1 MRRYLLAAAL
11 LFPFPLAIVS
21 AAPHPL
27 DPLSAEEI
35 AAAAE
40 ILQGFELFPEGASFA
55 TLVLQEPPKNE
66 VLAFAGKAFRRE
78 AFAVLYNHKE
88 NRTFE
93 AVVDLRKKAVA
104 SWAEMKGAQPLVMG
118 SETERFTDL
127 VRANPDWL
135 AAMKRRGI
143 DPSQVQV
150 DSWAPGLV
158 TAEPSARPADK
169 RTAPRYLRAVSYLRA
184 SGSNYYGRPI
194 EGVLGLVNMNSGK
207 VTITD
212 TGVVPIA
219 APAQEL
225 DPASVAKTHPL
236 PRPKLKPLVTTQ
248 PGGPSYKL
256 VGNEVQW
263 QRWRFRFALH
273 PREGLVL
280 YTVGYEDG
288 GKVRHILYRGSLSE
302 MVVPYGDG
310 DENWA
315 WRSAF
320 DVGEYGVGLQAAPLT
335 PGIDVPEH
343 AELLDAVLASDT
355 GESVPYEKRIA
366 IYERDGGI
374 LWKHADFAGWTEG
387 RRSRELVL
395 FFLCSVGN
403 YDYGLEWVFHQDGT
417 LQVDALMTGIML
429 VKGVKE
435 KSLDEHKAGG
445 TVGHLVAPHLA
456 APNHQHFFNF
466 RLDLDVDG
474 ERNSVVELNTQA
486 DEQNEALNDI
496 THTQT
501 LLKTETEAQR
511 SLNLMTARKWAVIN
525 PCVKNSLGSPTSYV
539 LVPGENSGPYLAAGA
554 SVRKRA
560 GLMNHHFWTT
570 QYGREELNAA
580 GPYPNQSRGGDG
592 LPKWIS
598 DNQSIDNEDIV
609 VWYTLGLT
617 HVPRPEEWPVMN
629 STHAGFRLVPA
640 GFFSRNP
647 ALDVAR

>member
-1 MRRYLLAAAL
+1 MCRYLLAFVLMFAL
-11 LFPFPLAIVS
+11 PSPMLL

-27 DPLSAEEI
+27 DPLSAEEME
-35 AAAAE
+35 AAVD
-40 ILQGFELFPEGASFA
+40 ILKGFEAFPDAASFA
-55 TLVLQEPPKNE
+55 TLVLHEPPKDE

-78 AFAVLYNHKE
+78 AFAIIYDRQE

-93 AVVDLRKKAVA
+93 AVVDLRKKALA
-104 SWAEMKGAQPLVMG
+104 SWAEMKGSQPLVMG
-118 SETERFTDL
+118 SETERFSQL
-127 VRANPDWL
+127 VRANPQWI

-150 DSWAPGLV
+150 DPWAPGLV
-158 TAEPSARPADK
+158 TADPNS
-169 RTAPRYLRAVSYLRA
+169 PRFLRAVSYLR
-184 SGSNYYGRPI
+184 GRGKNYYGRPI
-194 EGVLGLVNMNSGK
+194 EGVSGLVNMNSGK

-212 TGVVPIA
+212 TGIVPIA
-219 APAQEL
+219 AATQEL
-225 DPASVAKTHPL
+225 DLASIAKTHPI

-248 PGGPSYKL
+248 PDGPSYKL

-288 GKVRHILYRGSLSE
+288 GKVRPILYRGSLSE

-320 DVGEYGVGLQAAPLT
+320 DVGEYGVGMLAAPLT

-343 AELLDAVLASDT
+343 AELIDTVLASEM
-355 GESVPYEKRIA
+355 GEAAPYEKRVA
-366 IYERDGGI
+366 IFERDGGI
-374 LWKHADFAGWTEG
+374 LWKHADYSGWTEG

-395 FFLCSVGN
+395 FFITSIGN
-403 YDYGLEWVFHQDGT
+403 YDYGIEWVFHQDGT
-417 LQVDALMTGIML
+417 LQADAILTGIML
-429 VKGVKE
+429 AKGVKE
-435 KSLDEHKAGG
+435 KSLQEHKAGG
-445 TVGHLVAPHLA
+445 AVGHLVAPHVV

-474 ERNSVVELNTQA
+474 ERNSVVELNTEA
-486 DEQNEALNDI
+486 DGEDESLNDI
-496 THTQT
+496 THTET
-501 LLKTETEAQR
+501 MLKTEREARR
-511 SLNLMTARKWAVIN
+511 SMNLMTARKWAVIN
-525 PCVKNSLGSPTSYV
+525 PCVKNSLGSPTAYV
-539 LVPGENSGPYLAAGA
+539 LVPGENSVPYIAAGA

-560 GLMNHHFWTT
+560 GLMNHHFWAT
-570 QYGREELNAA
+570 QHRREEQNAA

-592 LPKWIS
+592 LPKWIA
-598 DNQSIDNEDIV
+598 DNQSLDNEDLV

-617 HVPRPEEWPVMN
+617 HVPRPEEWPIMN
-629 STHAGFRLVPA
+629 ATHVGFRLVPA

-647 ALDVAR
+647 ALDVAK

>member
-1 MRRYLLAAAL
+1 MCRRLLVAAL
-11 LFPFPLAIVS
+11 LLSLPLASVI

-40 ILQGFELFPEGASFA
+40 ILQGNEFFPEGASFA
-55 TLVLQEPPKNE
+55 TLVLHEPTKGE
-66 VLAFAGKAFRRE
+66 VLTFAGKAFRRE
-78 AFAVLYNHKE
+78 AFAIIYDHKE

-104 SWAEMKGAQPLVMG
+104 SWAEMKGYQPLVMG

-127 VRANPDWL
+127 VRANPDWQ

-143 DPSQVQV
+143 DPNQVQI
-150 DSWAPGLV
+150 DPWAPGLI
-158 TAEPSARPADK
+158 TAIPNS
-169 RTAPRYLRAVSYLRA
+169 PRFLRAISYLR
-184 SGSNYYGRPI
+184 GNGKNYYGRPI
-194 EGVLGLVNMNSGK
+194 EGVIGLVNMNSGK

-212 TGVVPIA
+212 TGMVPIA
-219 APAQEL
+219 APTQEL
-225 DPASVAKTHPL
+225 DPASIAKTHPI
-236 PRPKLKPLVTTQ
+236 PRPKLKPLLTTQ
-248 PGGPSYKL
+248 PDGPSYKL
-256 VGNEVQW
+256 AGNEVQW

-288 GKVRHILYRGSLSE
+288 GAVRPILYRGSLSE

-320 DVGEYGVGLQAAPLT
+320 DVGEYGVGMLAAPLT
-335 PGIDVPEH
+335 RGIDVPEH
-343 AELLDAVLASDT
+343 AQLLDPVMASES
-355 GESVPYEKRIA
+355 GEATSYEKRIA

-374 LWKHADFAGWTEG
+374 LWKHADYSGWTEG
-387 RRSRELVL
+387 RRARELVL
-395 FFLCSVGN
+395 FFITSIGN
-403 YDYGLEWVFHQDGT
+403 YDYGIEWVFHQDGT
-417 LQVDALMTGIML
+417 LQADAILTGIML
-429 VKGVKE
+429 TKGVKE
-435 KSLDEHKAGG
+435 KSLEEHKAGG
-445 TVGHLVAPHLA
+445 AVGHLVAPHVV

-474 ERNSVVELNTQA
+474 ERNSVVELNTEA
-486 DEQNEALNDI
+486 EGEDESLNDI
-496 THTQT
+496 THTET
-501 LLKTETEAQR
+501 MLKTEKEARR

-525 PCVKNSLGSPTSYV
+525 PCVKNALGSPTGYV
-539 LVPGENSGPYLAAGA
+539 LVPGENSVPYLSMGA

-560 GLMNHHFWTT
+560 GLMNHHFWAT
-570 QYGREELNAA
+570 QYRREELNAA

-592 LPKWIS
+592 LPKWIA
-598 DNQSIDNEDIV
+598 DNQSIDNEDLV

-617 HVPRPEEWPVMN
+617 HVPRPEEWPIMN
-629 STHAGFRLVPA
+629 ATHVGFRLVPA